1 VTDESRRVLVVDDD
15 RAMVRTLCDVLQ
27 LAGWEPEGAF
37 SGEEAIQ
44 RAAQGSFAAVLMD
57 VRMSGITGVDALRG
71 IRQRRPT
78 LPVILMTAYSSGAL
92 LQEAQ
97 EWGVTRVLPKPLPI
111 DALLQLLTLLQHGR
125 RAVLLVDDDP
135 DFLRSLSALLT
146 ARGYSVQQARTP
158 EAAVAELQ
166 QHPAS
171 VVLLDLKL
179 DDLDP
184 REVLAAI
191 RRSAAGAAII
201 LYSGHASL
209 LEETVSRLN
218 DRRVLGFLRKPF
230 GAEQLTRIL
239 DDVLG

>member
-1 VTDESRRVLVVDDD
+1 MTGGNRRVLVVDDD

-27 LAGWEPEGAF
+27 LAGWEPEGAY

-44 RAAQGSFAAVLMD
+44 RAASGSFAAVLMD

-111 DALLQLLTLLQHGR
+111 DALLHLLTVVNRGR

-135 DFLRSLSALLT
+135 DFLRSMSAVL
-146 ARGYSVQQARTP
+146 ASQGYAVHQAQSP
-158 EAAVAELQ
+158 EAAVAQLQ
-166 QHPAS
+166 EHPAS

-184 REVLAAI
+184 REVLASI
-191 RRSAAGAAII
+191 RRSASGAAII
-201 LYSGHASL
+201 LYSGHLSL
-209 LEETVSRLN
+209 LEETVSSLN

-230 GAEQLTRIL
+230 GPDQLTRIL
-239 DDVLG
+239 DDVLS

>member
-1 VTDESRRVLVVDDD
+1 MTDKNRRVLVVDDD

-37 SGEEAIQ
+37 SGEDAIQ
-44 RAAQGSFAAVLMD
+44 RAAHGSFAAVLMD

-71 IRQRRPT
+71 IRARRPT

-92 LQEAQ
+92 LQEAH

-111 DALLQLLTLLQHGR
+111 DALLQMLKLLREGR

-135 DFLRSLSALLT
+135 DFLRSLSMLLT
-146 ARGYSVQQARTP
+146 TRGYSVQQARTP

-166 QHPAS
+166 KHPAP

-184 REVLAAI
+184 SEVLAAI
-191 RRSAAGAAII
+191 RRSASGAAII
-201 LYSGHASL
+201 LYSGHTSL
-209 LEETVSRLN
+209 LDETVSRLN

-230 GAEQLTRIL
+230 GAEQLTKML

>member
-1 VTDESRRVLVVDDD
+1 VLVVDDD

-44 RAAQGSFAAVLMD
+44 RAAHGSFAAVLMD

-71 IRQRRPT
+71 IRERRPT

-97 EWGVTRVLPKPLPI
+97 EWGVTRVLPKPLSI
-111 DALLQLLTLLQHGR
+111 ASLLQLLNLLRDGR

-135 DFLRSLSALLT
+135 DFLRTLSALLT
-146 ARGYSVQQARTP
+146 SRGYLVQQARTP
-158 EAAVAELQ
+158 QAAVAELQ

-191 RRSAAGAAII
+191 RRSAWGAAII
-201 LYSGHASL
+201 LYSGHTSL
-209 LEETVSRLN
+209 LEETIARLN
-218 DRRVLGFLRKPF
+218 DRRVLGVLRKPF
-230 GAEQLTRIL
+230 APDQLTRIL